1 MTNEEMAPQEQEQP
15 KIGTVGG
22 EALMEGI
29 MMRGPK
35 GRAAIALRLPN
46 GRIETKLKQV
56 KLPAERCKVLGWP
69 LIRGPV
75 NLVSSMAFGYKCLME
90 SAEKVTE
97 GLMEE
102 AAEEGEE
109 LGRIDQWLE
118 RHPKVMKGFT
128 VIGSVLGVILAIA
141 LFSTLPSLTHDGIA
155 WLVAHF
161 GGEVDIS
168 AWRAVIEGVVR
179 ITLFVLC
186 MFLMS
191 QLKDIRRVFQY
202 HGAEHKAIYCYESGL
217 ELTVENVKAQSRLH
231 PRCGTSFLFV
241 VLMLSIAVSVLLSLA
256 IPELWAH
263 SNLIIRTGVR
273 LMVLPLLMALG
284 YEFIRF
290 AGKHLKN
297 PLVRALSFPGVSM
310 QRITTKEPD
319 EKIIEVGI
327 VALKAALGMPY
338 EEEEE
343 PDDDDTPGDAACPEE
358 PVAE

>member
-1 MTNEEMAPQEQEQP
+1 MTNEEMAPQELREEP

-35 GRAAIALRLPN
+35 GRAAIALRLHD
-46 GRIETKLKQV
+46 GRIETKIKQV
-56 KLPAERCKVLGWP
+56 KLPAERHKALGWP

-97 GLMEE
+97 GVME
-102 AAEEGEE
+102 AAEEEGEE
-109 LGRIDQWLE
+109 LGKIDQWLE
-118 RHPKVMKGFT
+118 QHPKVMKVFAG
-128 VIGSVLGVILAIA
+128 IGGVLGVVLAMG
-141 LFSTLPSLTHDGIA
+141 LFFYLPMFLYDQVIVRFAG
-155 WLVAHF
+155 
-161 GGEVDIS
+161 DIG
-168 AWRAVIEGVVR
+168 WRAVIEGLIR
-179 ITLFVLC
+179 ITLFVLY

-191 QLKDIRRVFQY
+191 LLKDIRRVFQY

-241 VLMLSIAVSVLLSLA
+241 VILLSILVSALLSVLVPALWLSPIIPLRLA
-256 IPELWAH
+256 ARI
-263 SNLIIRTGVR
+263 
-273 LMVLPLLMALG
+273 LMLPLLMALG

-327 VALKAALGMPY
+327 VALKAALGLPY

-343 PDDDDTPGDAACPEE
+343 QDEDDDDTAGDAASPEE